1 MRLSHHGY
9 DVRVPL
15 ESRSELGLLL
25 RVAHRRAA
33 REANEALAP
42 LGIEGRHLGVLHLL
56 EARGRLSQTQLVEAL
71 GADKSGMVRT
81 VDDLERIGAAV
92 RQPDPGDR
100 RARLVELTGP
110 GRELLRSAQTAAEGV
125 AGRLF
130 GSIPAADYEVV
141 RRVLAE
147 IAALPPR
154 N

>member
-1 MRLSHHGY
+1 
-9 DVRVPL
+9 VPF

-33 REANEALAP
+33 KEASEALSP
-42 LGIEGRHLGVLHLL
+42 LGIEARHLGVLLVL
-56 EARGRLSQTQLVEAL
+56 DARGKLSQTQLVDAL

-100 RARLVELTGP
+100 RARLVELTGA
-110 GRELLRSAQTAAEGV
+110 GRELLRSARAAADEV

-130 GSIPAADYEVV
+130 GSIPDTDYEVV
-141 RRVLAE
+141 RRVLAA
-147 IAALPPR
+147 IAALPSGS
-154 N
+154 